1 MSIKKFST
9 ITLVIA
15 HETASQ
21 REEISE
27 RGYWLLFLI
36 LQRSKFN
43 PDCIEGTCTKGNSLV
58 VRLAIYMY
66 LDDIEISIPSILGIS
81 RYVDDRGFK

>member
-21 REEISE
+21 REEISA
-27 RGYWLLFLI
+27 RDYWLLFLI

-43 PDCIEGTCTKGNSLV
+43 PDCIEGTCTKGNSMV

-66 LDDIEISIPSILGIS
+66 LDDMKISMPSILGIG
-81 RYVDDRGFK
+81 RYVDDRRFK